1 MKENGGSIKY
11 VMTNGHDGLP
21 KEYMPN
27 LPSLRLIGVGYD
39 SVDTKMAVLKD
50 ILVMHT
56 PNVLNAK
63 TSTTAILLMLKQK
76 KELECEHYADLVQ
89 MANGVDYLICIVPG
103 GPETKHMV
111 NEEVMNAL
119 QPDGTLINNRSASP
133 RSHGDDTGRLSCHEK
148 ETIRF
153 SRGRTFLRPFSMG
166 DNVIL
171 LPHVGS
177 ATVETQKEK
186 SNPNQ
191 LFQRRA
197 KTKKN

>member
-21 KEYMPN
+21 KKSMPN
-27 LPSLRLIGVGYD
+27 FPSLRLISCNGVGYD
-39 SVDTKMAVLKD
+39 GVDTKTAVLKG
-50 ILVMHT
+50 IVVTHT

-76 KELECEHYADLVQ
+76 KELEYECYAVLVQ

-119 QPDGTLINNRSASP
+119 
-133 RSHGDDTGRLSCHEK
+133 
-148 ETIRF
+148 
-153 SRGRTFLRPFSMG
+153 
-166 DNVIL
+166 
-171 LPHVGS
+171 
-177 ATVETQKEK
+177 
-186 SNPNQ
+186 
-191 LFQRRA
+191 
-197 KTKKN
+197 